1 MDNLLNSRVLNIVE
15 SSIYFLV
22 QCLEQ
27 YYLTPPQSYRQ
38 KENLSD
44 LLLLAGRTIMS
55 NLSISSAE
63 IAYPTDTESEFDG
76 PTRLG
81 GRDGDL
87 STASQYNNEFDKSTT
102 TSTSLPERF
111 SEITFSSNCM
121 QELVPGM
128 CFEIKGTVPRTC
140 ERFSVNLV
148 LNNTHRDIALHLNPR
163 MPQNC
168 IVRNSKHKKRW
179 GKEEIASSVPFDLHR
194 GGDFIIH
201 ILVTDEGYLIAIN
214 GKHFASFGHRFPY
227 QKVKGIEIRDV
238 TDVEVDQIKVLEYP
252 VPTNLFKP
260 SCLIFLMMTKEEV
273 DSAIKAVTENVETP
287 TDFLPMP
294 YYGRFEERFTSGKE
308 LHILGRVKILP
319 HSFFINLQDSSR
331 IWPHP
336 NIPLHLNSRFGQIN
350 KKNVIIRNSWLNGK
364 WDEEERCFT
373 QDPNCFVPGSW
384 FHLYIACHDEDY
396 QIYLNNV
403 LIAEYQFR
411 INPNIVNTVLIQG
424 DLRLERVFC
433 RSLR

>member
-1 MDNLLNSRVLNIVE
+1 
-15 SSIYFLV
+15 
-22 QCLEQ
+22 
-27 YYLTPPQSYRQ
+27 
-38 KENLSD
+38 
-44 LLLLAGRTIMS
+44 MS

-63 IAYPTDTESEFDG
+63 IAYPTDDTESDFEG
-76 PTRLG
+76 PPARL
-81 GRDGDL
+81 GDL
-87 STASQYNNEFDKSTT
+87 STTASQYYNNEFDKSTT

-128 CFEIKGTVPRTC
+128 CFEIKGSVPRTC

-168 IVRNSKHKKRW
+168 VVRNSKHKKRW

-194 GGDFIIH
+194 GKDFIIH
-201 ILVTDEGYLIAIN
+201 VLVTDEGYLIAIN

-238 TDVEVDQIKVLEYP
+238 TDVEVEQIKVLEYP
-252 VPTNLFKP
+252 IPTNLFKP
-260 SCLIFLMMTKEEV
+260 SSLTFQMMTKEEV
-273 DSAIKAVTENVETP
+273 DSIVRSVMDNVETP
-287 TDFLPMP
+287 TEFLPMP

-308 LHILGRVKILP
+308 LHIVSRVKVLP
-319 HSFFINLQDSSR
+319 HSFLLNFQDSSR

-336 NIPLHLNSRFGQIN
+336 MIPLHLNSRFGQIN

-384 FHLYIACHDEDY
+384 FHLYIACHDEEY

-411 INPNIVNTVLIQG
+411 INPNIVNTILIQG

-433 RSLR
+433 RSLRWKRALVATTSTQVSPKLSPDNVR

>member
-1 MDNLLNSRVLNIVE
+1 MAANRVVADLVE
-15 SSIYFLV
+15 SGIYYFV
-22 QCLEQ
+22 QCLEL
-27 YYLTPPQSYRQ
+27 YYLSSS
-38 KENLSD
+38 ENLSQ
-44 LLLLAGRTIMS
+44 LLLLAGHTIMS
-55 NLSISSAE
+55 NLSIDSAE
-63 IAYPTDTESEFDG
+63 IAYPTTDTESEFDG
-76 PTRLG
+76 PTRL
-81 GRDGDL
+81 GDL

-102 TSTSLPERF
+102 TSTSLPERH
-111 SEITFSSNCM
+111 SEITFTSNCM

-128 CFEIKGTVPRTC
+128 CFEIKGIVPHTC

-168 IVRNSKHKKRW
+168 VVRNSKHKKRW

-194 GGDFIIH
+194 GNDFILH

-238 TDVEVDQIKVLEYP
+238 TDVEVDQIKISEYP
-252 VPTNLFKP
+252 VATPFYKP
-260 SCLIFLMMTKEEV
+260 SCLIFETMTKNDV
-273 DSAIKAVTENVETP
+273 DSLVKSVIKNETP
-287 TDFLPMP
+287 SNDFLPMP
-294 YYGRFEERFTSGKE
+294 YYGRFEDRFTSGKE
-308 LHILGRVKILP
+308 LHILARIKILP
-319 HSFFINLQDSSR
+319 HSFFINLQDSTR

-364 WDEEERCFT
+364 WDEEERCVT
-373 QDPNCFVPGSW
+373 QDPHCFVPGGW

-396 QIYLNNV
+396 QIYLNDV
-403 LIAEYQFR
+403 LIAEYPFR

-424 DLRLERVFC
+424 DLRLARVFC

>member
-1 MDNLLNSRVLNIVE
+1 MATNNRTAVALLDLVE
-15 SSIYFLV
+15 SGIIYFV
-22 QCLEQ
+22 QCLTL
-27 YYLTPPQSYRQ
+27 YHLTPLQRQ
-38 KENLSD
+38 DHLSH
-44 LLLLAGRTIMS
+44 LLLQIMS

-63 IAYPTDTESEFDG
+63 IAYPTTDTESEFDG
-76 PTRLG
+76 GPP
-81 GRDGDL
+81 
-87 STASQYNNEFDKSTT
+87 SQYNNEFDKSTT

-140 ERFSVNLV
+140 ERFSINLV

-168 IVRNSKHKKRW
+168 VVRNSKHKKRW

-194 GGDFIIH
+194 GNDFIIH

-252 VPTNLFKP
+252 VATPLFKP
-260 SCLIFLMMTKEEV
+260 SCLVFQVMSKEEV
-273 DSAIKAVTENVETP
+273 DAIVKSVISNPDASP
-287 TDFLPMP
+287 DFLPMP

-308 LHILGRVKILP
+308 LHILARIKILP
-319 HSFFINLQDSSR
+319 HSFFINLQDSAR

-364 WDEEERCFT
+364 WDEEERCVT
-373 QDPNCFVPGSW
+373 QDPNCFVPGGW

-424 DLRLERVFC
+424 DLRLSCIFG

>member
-1 MDNLLNSRVLNIVE
+1 MANHLDSGRIVLDIFESGIYYLLQL
-15 SSIYFLV
+15 
-22 QCLEQ
+22 LEQ
-27 YYLTPPQSYRQ
+27 PENISQILLIVGQS
-38 KENLSD
+38 
-44 LLLLAGRTIMS
+44 IMS
-55 NLSISSAE
+55 NTSISSAE
-63 IAYPTDTESEFDG
+63 IAYQTDTESEFDG
-76 PTRLG
+76 NRMLS
-81 GRDGDL
+81 RDGDV
-87 STASQYNNEFDKSTT
+87 SMTSQYNNEFDKSTT

-121 QELVPGM
+121 QELTPGM
-128 CFEIKGTVPRTC
+128 CFEIKGNVPRTC
-140 ERFSVNLV
+140 ERFSINLV

-168 IVRNSKHKKRW
+168 VVRNSKHKKRW

-194 GGDFIIH
+194 GSDFIIH
-201 ILVTDEGYLIAIN
+201 ILVTEEGFLIAIN

-252 VPTNLFKP
+252 VPTPMYKP
-260 SCLIFLMMTKEEV
+260 SCLIFQMMTKEELQT
-273 DSAIKAVTENVETP
+273 AVNDILQNSS
-287 TDFLPMP
+287 TDFLSMP

-336 NIPLHLNSRFGQIN
+336 NIPLHLNSRFGQVN

-396 QIYLNNV
+396 QIYLNDM

-411 INPNIVNTVLIQG
+411 INPNIVNTVVIQG

>member
-1 MDNLLNSRVLNIVE
+1 MEILETSIYYLVE
-15 SSIYFLV
+15 SSY
-22 QCLEQ
+22 QQ
-27 YYLTPPQSYRQ
+27 Y
-38 KENLSD
+38 LSQ
-44 LLLLAGRTIMS
+44 LLLLAGQAIMS

-63 IAYPTDTESEFDG
+63 IAYPTTDTESEFDG
-76 PTRLG
+76 PARL
-81 GRDGDL
+81 GDL
-87 STASQYNNEFDKSTT
+87 SAQSINEFDKSTT

-128 CFEIKGTVPRTC
+128 CFEIKGMVPRTC

-168 IVRNSKHKKRW
+168 VVRNSKHKKRW

-252 VPTNLFKP
+252 VATALFKP
-260 SCLIFLMMTKEEV
+260 SCLIFQMMSKEEV
-273 DSAIKAVTENVETP
+273 DSAVRSVTENRDTP
-287 TDFLPMP
+287 TIDFLTMP

-308 LHILGRVKILP
+308 LHILGRVKLLP

-373 QDPNCFVPGSW
+373 QDPNCFVPGGW